1 MAGTIILYGVVP
13 KGFFPQQDTGL
24 LVAVSEGSQDISY
37 QAMEAKQKQMAAI
50 VLSDPAV
57 EGVASIIS
65 SGGGSTLNNGRM
77 FISLKPLPVR
87 KLRVDD
93 VINRLRPKLA
103 VVKGAKLFLSPAQD
117 LRMGGRPG
125 KGQYQYALRSDHL
138 ADLLLWSPKLVSL
151 LQTYPELAD
160 VSSDQQFEGRQVRVV
175 VDRNLAGSLGIES
188 SQVDSALYSA
198 FGQRQVSTM
207 YSGINQFH
215 VVLEV
220 APQLL
225 GDSSYLN
232 KIYVKSS
239 SGRMIPLASIAHFD
253 NGNVPISVNH
263 QGQFP
268 VVTFSF
274 NLMPGTSLGQAE
286 QLIEQARN
294 ELKMPASIKGGF
306 AGNAQL
312 FKDSLSSE
320 PLLILAAVVAV
331 YIVLGMLYESLIHP
345 LTILST
351 LPTAGLG
358 ALLALILTGME
369 MSIVAMIGIILLVG
383 IVKKNAIMM
392 VDFAIESQRERGMSP
407 RDAIYEACLVRF
419 RPILMTSAAAIFG
432 SLPLAVG
439 MGVGSELRQ
448 PLGIAII
455 GGLLVSQILTLF
467 TTPVVYLAMESLREK
482 RGCFFRFPRHKD
494 PLQDRG
500 TF

>member
-1 MAGTIILYGVVP
+1 
-13 KGFFPQQDTGL
+13 
-24 LVAVSEGSQDISY
+24 
-37 QAMEAKQKQMAAI
+37 
-50 VLSDPAV
+50 
-57 EGVASIIS
+57 
-65 SGGGSTLNNGRM
+65 
-77 FISLKPLPVR
+77 
-87 KLRVDD
+87 
-93 VINRLRPKLA
+93 
-103 VVKGAKLFLSPAQD
+103 
-117 LRMGGRPG
+117 MGGRPG

-138 ADLLLWSPKLVSL
+138 AELLLWSPKLVSL
-151 LQTYPELAD
+151 LQAYPELAD

-175 VDRNLAGSLGIES
+175 VDRNLAGSLGIEP
-188 SQVDSALYSA
+188 SQVDSALYNA

-274 NLMPGTSLGQAE
+274 NLMPGTSLGEAE

-320 PLLILAAVVAV
+320 PLIILAAIVAV
-331 YIVLGMLYESLIHP
+331 YIVLCMLYESLIHP

-351 LPTAGLG
+351 LPTALS
-358 ALLALILTGME
+358 LIH
-369 MSIVAMIGIILLVG
+369 I
-383 IVKKNAIMM
+383 
-392 VDFAIESQRERGMSP
+392 
-407 RDAIYEACLVRF
+407 
-419 RPILMTSAAAIFG
+419 
-432 SLPLAVG
+432 
-439 MGVGSELRQ
+439 
-448 PLGIAII
+448 
-455 GGLLVSQILTLF
+455 
-467 TTPVVYLAMESLREK
+467 
-482 RGCFFRFPRHKD
+482 
-494 PLQDRG
+494 
-500 TF
+500 